1 MVVKS
6 KNKQITATKVR
17 ALMISGLILT
27 VAAVAGISWMGYSW
41 IKQENQKLQELKNE
55 SSTLSNQL
63 NSIQSIKNDLQKNQ
77 STVKKSE
84 QLVLSSDLPQF
95 QIINILQTY
104 ASKNSIPLESISLG
118 PASTST
124 RSSSGTSSSSTSS
137 SSKSVVQSPNSIT
150 LSFSGPMEYSNF
162 LNFLNDIE
170 TSLPKMNVTA
180 INIQGGPNSSQVR
193 VDPITINTEQK
204 RG

>member
-6 KNKQITATKVR
+6 KNKQITATKMR

-27 VAAVAGISWMGYSW
+27 VAIVAGISWMGYSW
-41 IKQENQKLQELKNE
+41 IKQENQKLQDLKNE
-55 SSTLSNQL
+55 SSKLSNQL
-63 NSIQSIKNDLQKNQ
+63 NSIQSIKNSLQKNQ

-84 QLVLSSDLPQF
+84 QLILSSDLPQF
-95 QIINILQTY
+95 QIINIIQTY
-104 ASKNSIPLESISLG
+104 AAKHSIPLESIGLG
-118 PASTST
+118 PASTSAK
-124 RSSSGTSSSSTSS
+124 SSSGTLSSSTSS
-137 SSKSVVQSPNSIT
+137 SRSVVQSPNAIT
-150 LSFSGPMEYSNF
+150 LNFSSPMKYSNF

-170 TSLPKMNVTA
+170 TSLPKMSITA
-180 INIQGGPNSSQVR
+180 INIQGGPNSNQVR